1 MRTIPFTCSP
11 TSVKQEDLITL
22 SIYVTRV
29 PLFLLVSGVR
39 LTLCQRRYLEHSRSP
54 RPSKEIPRCRSDGSF
69 EEVQCRGLMCFCVD
83 PDNGR
88 AVKET
93 NINTLFGEPR
103 CGETGRKPKSAFMQ
117 MKLVT
122 QFQIKIA
129 HERDGESVNAL

>member
-1 MRTIPFTCSP
+1 MKIKEEHIILQHLRA
-11 TSVKQEDLITL
+11 
-22 SIYVTRV
+22 SINILELFQHQDEELLGRYV
-29 PLFLLVSGVR
+29 PQ
-39 LTLCQRRYLEHSRSP
+39 C
-54 RPSKEIPRCRSDGSF
+54 KEDGSF